1 MEIREF
7 LKEIGFSPESVDLI
21 EKAGSSFDLKELQ
34 PYGEKL
40 LAAPTDIENVHE
52 PAHSFRCQ
60 HYR

>member
-21 EKAGSSFDLKELQ
+21 EKAGSSFDLKALQ
-34 PYGEKL
+34 PYREKL
-40 LAAPTDIENVHE
+40 IDAPTDIENVQE

-60 HYR
+60 PYR